1 MTDFEYEK
9 CKTILDY
16 YKGTHEYAAYL
27 LDKFNNPNNK
37 NITSILEK
45 ENIFASL
52 VGFITNILLSVKEDI
67 IENKGNLVYES
78 KLLVD
83 ELEKSVSLI
92 SKQTD
97 KGYLINNYLVKD
109 APSVVQLIRNK
120 LAHGNFTL
128 DLTHGRIILNVDNEK
143 VVLRIEDLANFVYV
157 ALVKFNEQINGN
169 KYTRRLL
176 INDKVDTKR
185 KRLVTNKK
193 ELIRIMSNMKELK
206 VTLETKNGCKMDVV
220 ARNTLDDAIRL
231 FNIRHTLKVFD
242 ILSEQLSPNYKV
254 TYEVHKIKDFGFEE
268 FATSFLSMVRPDTR
282 YYDELYALEEKM
294 TKILNGRPKNSHL
307 ISNQNNITHLNAIKV
322 TNSIDFITLQKY
334 FNKLSPS
341 AVFSTE
347 EFSSCL
353 ISMFNS
359 LFSYALD
366 DIYESKNIL
375 NDGIITG
382 LDFSKLDFS
391 KLSINTLDPAPR
403 ELKNILE
410 IRKSRIKKIEQQIT
424 NLKQRGLTEKIDSLK
439 ERINNNLEVISLLN
453 EEVNNYNIKLNIFK
467 DNYTFFVNEAI
478 VNGIRNSIAHGHYT
492 FSLTENFDT
501 SKIYFKDIYEETITF
516 SCEVKIGDFLTT
528 LVNNE
533 PVVTDYIN
541 SILSNKKVR

>member
-109 APSVVQLIRNK
+109 APSVVHLIRNK

-143 VVLRIEDLANFVYV
+143 VLLRIEDLANFVYV

-176 INDKVDTKR
+176 INDTKR
-185 KRLVTNKK
+185 KKLVTNKK

-206 VTLETKNGCKMDVV
+206 VTLETKNGYKMDVV

-231 FNIRHTLKVFD
+231 FNIHPL
-242 ILSEQLSPNYKV
+242 
-254 TYEVHKIKDFGFEE
+254 
-268 FATSFLSMVRPDTR
+268 
-282 YYDELYALEEKM
+282 
-294 TKILNGRPKNSHL
+294 
-307 ISNQNNITHLNAIKV
+307 
-322 TNSIDFITLQKY
+322 
-334 FNKLSPS
+334 
-341 AVFSTE
+341 
-347 EFSSCL
+347 
-353 ISMFNS
+353 
-359 LFSYALD
+359 
-366 DIYESKNIL
+366 
-375 NDGIITG
+375 
-382 LDFSKLDFS
+382 
-391 KLSINTLDPAPR
+391 
-403 ELKNILE
+403 
-410 IRKSRIKKIEQQIT
+410 
-424 NLKQRGLTEKIDSLK
+424 
-439 ERINNNLEVISLLN
+439 
-453 EEVNNYNIKLNIFK
+453 
-467 DNYTFFVNEAI
+467 
-478 VNGIRNSIAHGHYT
+478 
-492 FSLTENFDT
+492 
-501 SKIYFKDIYEETITF
+501 
-516 SCEVKIGDFLTT
+516 
-528 LVNNE
+528 
-533 PVVTDYIN
+533 
-541 SILSNKKVR
+541 